1 MNLTHEHPQ
10 TQSSKRTTD
19 KERRQRIPSI
29 PYSIVKEQKQTIP
42 TAQSMQL
49 GRKPESNSKHEARSF
64 IRTG

>member
-29 PYSIVKEQKQTIP
+29 PYSIVKEQTNQRNRKNQPIVGRRF
-42 TAQSMQL
+42 L
-49 GRKPESNSKHEARSF
+49 GAEPKPVKR
-64 IRTG
+64 